1 MIVTLYIFV
10 NMNMAYNTFMETNE
24 NESPAIEQIAN
35 IFQSLGS
42 PARVAILIAIGKGE
56 ACVCHLEAILG
67 WRQAYISQNLMAL
80 RKAEILQDRRD
91 GRFIYYRLTD
101 TGILALLKEAASL
114 SGMDAASVDALLV
127 PSASPGCECPRCV
140 PAAVPA
146 ANLR

>member
-1 MIVTLYIFV
+1 MTHYTFK
-10 NMNMAYNTFMETNE
+10 NTNMAYNTFMETNVNVPPVTE
-24 NESPAIEQIAN
+24 KIAN

-114 SGMDAASVDALLV
+114 SGMDAASVDALFV
-127 PSASPGCECPRCV
+127 PSASLGCECPRCV

-146 ANLR
+146 ASLR